1 MKKILFSGLIILSL
15 ASCKSTSNTAVV
27 TAPKVLDDP
36 TTYANT
42 ITEDELKE
50 MLYIYASDDFQGRM
64 TGEPGQKKAVEFIK
78 AHYIENNIVSPLGN
92 QDYFQ
97 EVPLKSYKTPQ
108 VSLTVNG
115 EKLKYF
121 EDYVS
126 ASAGSTQILNTQDII
141 YVGYGVK
148 TENYDSYNSIDV
160 TGKIVVAKS
169 GEPKNDNGTYIV
181 SGTNE
186 KSKWSNGRQGSR
198 SKRDVAKENGAIAFF
213 MIDDVMF
220 KRYSAYYK
228 RLADADKSSGLS
240 LPREKSLFNFFV
252 SKDTGERLV
261 PNYESIDTAIKLN
274 TTITLDYKSNEQ
286 DVQSENVI
294 SYIKGSQKPE
304 EYIIVSAHL
313 DHVGTNDKGEVFNG
327 ADDDGSGSVAVLEI
341 AEAFQKAVQDG
352 YRPKRSIVFLHVTGE
367 ELGLLG
373 SAYYTDFEP
382 IFPLEDTVANL
393 NIDMIGRTDPKRE
406 SENRNYLYLIGS
418 DKLSTELHNISENIN
433 AKYTNIEF
441 DYKYNDDNDPN
452 RFYYRSDHYNFAK
465 NNVPVIFY
473 FNGTHEDYHQ
483 IGDTPDKIQYDLLA
497 NRAKLVFYTAWELAN
512 RENRIIVDKAEP
524 KP

>member
-1 MKKILFSGLIILSL
+1 MKKLIYFISVALLFS
-15 ASCKSTSNTAVV
+15 SCKSTTSKTVV
-27 TAPKVLDDP
+27 RNPVNYDDP
-36 TTYANT
+36 TSYANT
-42 ITEDELKE
+42 ITKDELKE
-50 MLYIYASDDFQGRM
+50 LLYIYASDDFQGRM

-78 AHYIENNIVSPLGN
+78 AHYLENNIKSPLGN
-92 QDYFQ
+92 QNYFQ
-97 EVPLKSYKTPQ
+97 NVPLKSYKTPE
-108 VSLTVNG
+108 VTLTLNN
-115 EKLKYF
+115 EELNYF
-121 EDYVS
+121 DDYIS
-126 ASAGSTQILNTQDII
+126 ASAGSTQTIQSNDIV
-141 YVGYGVK
+141 YVGYGIN
-148 TENYDSYNSIDV
+148 TENYNSYQDINV
-160 TGKIVVAKS
+160 TGKIVVAKF
-169 GEPKNDNGTYIV
+169 GEPKNDDGTYVI
-181 SGTNE
+181 SGTKK

-198 SKRDVAKENGAIAFF
+198 SKRDVAKEHGALAFF
-213 MIDDVMF
+213 MIDNVMF

-252 SKDTGERLV
+252 SEKTGNMLV
-261 PNYESIDTAIKLN
+261 PGFESTDKAKVVNNKILLN
-274 TTITLDYKSNEQ
+274 YKSTEL

-294 SYIKGSQKPE
+294 AYIKGSEKPN
-304 EYIIVSAHL
+304 EYIIISAHL
-313 DHVGTNDKGEVFNG
+313 DHVGTNDRGEVFNG

-341 AEAFQKAVQDG
+341 AEAFQKAVKDG
-352 YRPKRSIVFLHVTGE
+352 YRPKRTIVFLHVTGE

-418 DKLSTELHNISENIN
+418 DKLSTELHNLSEEVNT
-433 AKYTNIEF
+433 KYTKIEF

-465 NNVPVIFY
+465 NNIPVIFY
-473 FNGTHEDYHQ
+473 FNGTHKDYHQ

-512 RENRIIVDKAEP
+512 RKNRIVVDKAEL